1 MNKERVFGGFYNN
14 PIYEQQ
20 PLNQQMNYGQPP
32 INQQMNYGQSPI
44 HQQMN
49 YGQPPINQQ
58 IHFGQPP
65 NLNNF
70 HSETYGQPF
79 YNQGIS
85 YGPYQQPNF
94 NNYNPHY
101 ILAANFDYYHRRTRS
116 NEKYNSSE
124 IYNLNDGSIYLENS
138 DKNKRNHSYKF
149 NKKTKIYEYD
159 NIKNSNISTNNN
171 GEESIINNIKK
182 INKNNEEFNIND
194 SNIST
199 FSNLENKNTDDGENS
214 ILNDKNKQSQK
225 YNNNEKNVNYHKSFT
240 SPINY
245 INLND
250 YEKEIQSK
258 NGIVCKITGKINK
271 ENDRNSYY
279 KGNLS
284 VAIKEVEA
292 KNDDLL
298 GEIKT
303 MSIIEEIK
311 IYDYFEDKNNT
322 NKLYIIFEDKEEN
335 ISKLNNFL
343 NNEEN
348 KIGKELKPK
357 NSGEPIKFSELN
369 ELKKKVNQ
377 FAKYM
382 LLKVK
387 AVGVFVQY

>member
-124 IYNLNDGSIYLENS
+124 ISNLNDGSIYLENS

-159 NIKNSNISTNNN
+159 NIKYSNISTNNN

-199 FSNLENKNTDDGENS
+199 FSYLENKNIADGENS

-225 YNNNEKNVNYHKSFT
+225 YNNNEKNVKYHKSFT

-245 INLND
+245 SNLND

-348 KIGKELKPK
+348 KIVKELKPK

>member
-1 MNKERVFGGFYNN
+1 M
-14 PIYEQQ
+14 
-20 PLNQQMNYGQPP
+20 
-32 INQQMNYGQSPI
+32 
-44 HQQMN
+44 
-49 YGQPPINQQ
+49 
-58 IHFGQPP
+58 
-65 NLNNF
+65 
-70 HSETYGQPF
+70 
-79 YNQGIS
+79 
-85 YGPYQQPNF
+85 
-94 NNYNPHY
+94 
-101 ILAANFDYYHRRTRS
+101 
-116 NEKYNSSE
+116 
-124 IYNLNDGSIYLENS
+124 ENS

-199 FSNLENKNTDDGENS
+199 FSYLENKNIADGENS

-348 KIGKELKPK
+348 KIVKELKPK